1 MSTSIRH
8 DDDTDV
14 LTQIKKP
21 KLYKVILLNDNYTTM
36 EFVVYILQKYF
47 QKREDEAKRVML
59 DVHNN
64 GSGIAGVYPREVAE
78 TKSKQVMAHAEQEGF
93 PLACKTEPE

>member
-1 MSTSIRH
+1 MSVGARR
-8 DDDTDV
+8 DEDTDV
-14 LTQIKKP
+14 ITKAKKP
-21 KLYKVILLNDNYTTM
+21 TLYKVILLNDNYTTM
-36 EFVVYILQKYF
+36 EFVVFVLQKYF
-47 QKREDEAKRVML
+47 QKNEHEAKRVML

>member
-1 MSTSIRH
+1 MSVGARRDEDS
-8 DDDTDV
+8 DV
-14 LTQIKKP
+14 LTRVKKP
-21 KLYKVILLNDNYTTM
+21 QLYKVILLNDNYTTM
-36 EFVVYILQKYF
+36 EFVVYVLQKYF
-47 QKREDEAKRVML
+47 QKNEHEARKIML

-64 GSGIAGVYPREVAE
+64 GSGVAGIYPREVAE

>member
-1 MSTSIRH
+1 MGARRDEDS
-8 DDDTDV
+8 DV
-14 LTQIKKP
+14 LTRVKKP
-21 KLYKVILLNDNYTTM
+21 QLYKVILLNDNYTTM
-36 EFVVYILQKYF
+36 EFVVYVLQKYF
-47 QKREDEAKRVML
+47 QKNEHEARKIML

-64 GSGIAGVYPREVAE
+64 GSGVAGIYPREVAE

>member
-1 MSTSIRH
+1 MAVGARH
-8 DDDTDV
+8 DEDTDV
-14 LTQIKKP
+14 LTRAKKP
-21 KLYKVILLNDNYTTM
+21 QLYKVILLNDNYTTM

-47 QKREDEAKRVML
+47 QKNEHDAKRIML

-64 GSGIAGVYPREVAE
+64 GAGIAGLYPREVAE

>member
-1 MSTSIRH
+1 MAAGVRNDEDS
-8 DDDTDV
+8 DV
-14 LTQIKKP
+14 LTRVKKP

-47 QKREDEAKRVML
+47 QKNEHDARRIML

-64 GSGIAGVYPREVAE
+64 GSGVAGIYPREIAE
-78 TKSKQVMAHAEQEGF
+78 TKVKQVMAHAEQEGF
-93 PLACKTEPE
+93 PLACKAEPE

>member
-1 MSTSIRH
+1 MPAGVRNDEDSE
-8 DDDTDV
+8 V
-14 LTQIKKP
+14 LTRAKKP

-47 QKREDEAKRVML
+47 QKNEHEAKRIML

-64 GSGIAGVYPREVAE
+64 GSGVAGIYPREVAE
-78 TKSKQVMAHAEQEGF
+78 TKVKQVMAHAEQEGF

>member
-1 MSTSIRH
+1 MAAGARH
-8 DDDTDV
+8 DDESDV
-14 LTQIKKP
+14 LTPAKKP

-47 QKREDEAKRVML
+47 QKGEHEAKKIML

-64 GSGIAGVYPREVAE
+64 GAGVAGIYPREVAE

>member
-1 MSTSIRH
+1 MATGARH
-8 DDDTDV
+8 DDDSDV
-14 LTQIKKP
+14 LTRAKKP

-36 EFVVYILQKYF
+36 EFVIYILQKYF
-47 QKREDEAKRVML
+47 QKGEHEAKKIML

-64 GSGIAGVYPREVAE
+64 GAGVAGVYPREVAE
-78 TKSKQVMAHAEQEGF
+78 TKSKQVMTHAEQEGF

>member
-1 MSTSIRH
+1 MSTSARH
-8 DDDTDV
+8 DEDTDV
-14 LTQIKKP
+14 LARAKKP

-36 EFVVYILQKYF
+36 EFVVFILQKYF
-47 QKREDEAKRVML
+47 QKRESEAQKIML
-59 DVHNN
+59 DVHNT
-64 GSGIAGVYPREVAE
+64 GSGVAGIYPREIAE

>member
-1 MSTSIRH
+1 MPAGVRNDEDSE
-8 DDDTDV
+8 V
-14 LTQIKKP
+14 LTRAKKP

-47 QKREDEAKRVML
+47 QKNEHEAKRIML

-64 GSGIAGVYPREVAE
+64 GSGVAGIYPREVAE
-78 TKSKQVMAHAEQEGF
+78 TKVKQVMAHAEQEGF
-93 PLACKTEPE
+93 PLACKAEPE